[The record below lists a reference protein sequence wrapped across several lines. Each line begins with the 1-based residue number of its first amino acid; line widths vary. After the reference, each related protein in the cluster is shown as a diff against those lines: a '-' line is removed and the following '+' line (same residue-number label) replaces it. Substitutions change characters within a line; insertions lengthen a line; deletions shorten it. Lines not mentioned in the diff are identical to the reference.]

1 MEKGDASARTGVI
14 LLLSSLFHF
23 ALALDIL
30 NVITFTKAP
39 TSIVEFLSQFMD
51 IDDMLPMKVLI
62 PLGSVPYL
70 IWRIVR
76 HVSLELYLSN

>member
-1 MEKGDASARTGVI
+1 MRTGVI
-14 LLLSSLFHF
+14 LLLSSLFLF

-30 NVITFTKAP
+30 NVITVTKPP
-39 TSIVEFLSQFMD
+39 TLIVEFLSQFMD

>member
-1 MEKGDASARTGVI
+1 MEKGDASVRTGVI
-14 LLLSSLFHF
+14 LLLSSLFLF

-30 NVITFTKAP
+30 NVITVTKPP
-39 TSIVEFLSQFMD
+39 TLIVEFLSQFMD

>member
-1 MEKGDASARTGVI
+1 
-14 LLLSSLFHF
+14 
-23 ALALDIL
+23 
-30 NVITFTKAP
+30 
-39 TSIVEFLSQFMD
+39 
-51 IDDMLPMKVLI
+51 MKVLI